1 MEGSLVAYKVFTN
14 GSVLQAS
21 EINDNLMRQ
30 SVMVFSNSAARTAA
44 ITVPL
49 EGMLT
54 WLEDVNRYEFYN
66 GTSWQP
72 ESSALILLNTTTL
85 SGSTTQINNVF
96 SSLYNDY
103 LILASNVKASA
114 GSFAQLRLSAS
125 GTPATTNVYW
135 NTFQYWDG
143 NTFNGVGQNET
154 GFKFPE
160 PTTTD
165 NTAGQSVIT
174 LMNPARTLPTN
185 ATFSS
190 LSGNVAQFGSANHRL
205 SNAYDGVT
213 ILTGS
218 TFTSGQIRIYGY
230 RNS

>member
-1 MEGSLVAYKVFTN
+1 MEGSLVAYKVFSN
-14 GSVLQAS
+14 GSTLPAS
-21 EINDNLMRQ
+21 DINDNLMNQ
-30 SVMVFSNSAARTAA
+30 SVIVFSNAAARSAA
-44 ITVPL
+44 ITSPL

-66 GTSWQP
+66 GSAWAP

-85 SGSTTQINNVF
+85 SGSSTQINNVF

-103 LILASNVKASA
+103 LILASNVKAA
-114 GSFAQLRLSAS
+114 AASFAQLRLSAS

-135 NTFQYWDG
+135 NTFQYWDSSVI
-143 NTFNGVGQNET
+143 NGVGQNET
-154 GFKFPE
+154 GFKFPQPE
-160 PTTTD
+160 TTD
-165 NTAGQSVIT
+165 NNAGQSVIT

-190 LSGNVAQFGSANHRL
+190 LSGNVAQFGSAVHRL
-205 SNAYDGVT
+205 SNSYDGLT

-218 TFTSGQIRIYGY
+218 TFTSGQVRIYGY